1 MLKQLY
7 TVPTVIYTNKPLE
20 KFQLVPNHKP
30 RYSTMRLL
38 SHRLVAVGSAATPA
52 KGTMPA
58 AAAVNEKRP
67 ELVSLYVLSI

>member
-1 MLKQLY
+1 MW
-7 TVPTVIYTNKPLE
+7 
-20 KFQLVPNHKP
+20 
-30 RYSTMRLL
+30 LL

-67 ELVSLYVLSI
+67 ELVSLYVPSI